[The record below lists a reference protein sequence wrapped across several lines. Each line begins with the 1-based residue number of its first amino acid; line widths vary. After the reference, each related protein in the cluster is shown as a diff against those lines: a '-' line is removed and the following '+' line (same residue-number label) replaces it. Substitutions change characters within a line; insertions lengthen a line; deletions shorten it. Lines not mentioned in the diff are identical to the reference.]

1 MNSLKRTGWIA
12 GGAMGAAAIAGLGH
26 MARTWYGYGK
36 SERDGQVDPILDRFM
51 PDYEVRERHEI
62 RVAAP
67 VADTYAA
74 ARALDINRSRLV
86 RAIFRGRELLM
97 HGERANGHASKPL
110 VDETMGLGWGML
122 TEVAGREIVM
132 GAVTR
137 PWEADVRFRSLPP
150 DEFARFDAPGY
161 AKIVWNL
168 AATPVD
174 ADHSLF
180 FTETRV
186 ATTDGVSRDKF
197 RRYWTVMSP
206 GIVLIRR
213 RSLRI
218 VRSDAEQRYRER
230 AEERRGH
237 LSC

>member
-1 MNSLKRTGWIA
+1 
-12 GGAMGAAAIAGLGH
+12 MGTAAAAGLGH
-26 MARTWYGYGK
+26 MARTWYRYGK
-36 SERDGQVDPILDRFM
+36 SDGAGCADPILDRFM
-51 PDYEVRERHEI
+51 PDYEVHERHEI

-74 ARALDINRSRLV
+74 ARALDINRSSLV

-97 HGERANGHASKPL
+97 HSERANGHASKPL
-110 VDETMGLGWGML
+110 VEETLGLGWGML
-122 TEVAGREIVM
+122 TEIAGHEIVM

-137 PWEADVRFRSLPP
+137 PWEPDVRFWSLPP
-150 DEFARFDAPGY
+150 DEFARFDSPGY
-161 AKIVWNL
+161 AKIVWSL
-168 AATPVD
+168 AAMPVD
-174 ADHSLF
+174 AEHSLF

-186 ATTDGVSRDKF
+186 VTTDGVSRERF

-213 RSLRI
+213 LSLRI
-218 VRSDAEQRYRER
+218 VRSDAERRYRER
-230 AEERRGH
+230 AEGVRGR